1 MVFHEHL
8 NRTKELSSG
17 CRTIGKYHA
26 SILQT
31 YPKSLLHTQNI
42 KKERTKE
49 MIRIT
54 KNPNG
59 DTRTA
64 PKGITFEQFQQAN
77 NMHIQDVQSVM
88 WELSRMVDKAGD
100 LHDYTKKTHEREFY
114 RDFVNTQENGAD
126 FVNSEWYQLHVNAE
140 RHHLL
145 SNCPDDVNLIDVLEM
160 VADCTCAG
168 LARSGEIRALEI
180 NSEILDRAVKNT
192 AELIKSMVQVI
203 E

>member
-1 MVFHEHL
+1 ME
-8 NRTKELSSG
+8 
-17 CRTIGKYHA
+17 
-26 SILQT
+26 
-31 YPKSLLHTQNI
+31 TQKGEEN
-42 KKERTKE
+42 
-49 MIRIT
+49 MIRIK

-64 PKGITFEQFQQAN
+64 PSGITFKQFQEAN
-77 NMHIQDVQSVM
+77 DMHINNVEEVM
-88 WELSRMVDKAGD
+88 WEIANLVEKAGE
-100 LHDYTKKTHEREFY
+100 LHDCTKKSQERMFY

-126 FVNSEWYQLHVNAE
+126 FVNGEWYQLHVNAE

-168 LARSGEIRALEI
+168 LARSGEIRDLEI

-192 AELIKSMVQVI
+192 AELIKSMVEVV